1 MKLLGF
7 KNIIPEIKNS
17 HNRSNN
23 RLDSTRKK
31 GQLIYRNTKYPIWST
46 EREEKKRW
54 TYTKSQRLWENTK
67 GFHVTCS
74 SSLREE
80 RVEVGTEKSISRN
93 NVKNFPKC
101 DEICKVKELMILTN
115 PKYEAKYI

>member
-31 GQLIYRNTKYPIWST
+31 GQLIYRNTKYPI
-46 EREEKKRW
+46 
-54 TYTKSQRLWENTK
+54 
-67 GFHVTCS
+67 
-74 SSLREE
+74 
-80 RVEVGTEKSISRN
+80 
-93 NVKNFPKC
+93 
-101 DEICKVKELMILTN
+101 
-115 PKYEAKYI
+115 